1 MDGNRQPCWPFSRN
15 MPREEFMALLEG
27 IYENSPWVAEH
38 AWRTEPF
45 EDIQSLHAALKQAV
59 NGAEQPLQLSLI
71 HAHPELAP
79 DRAMQLTPAS
89 RSEQHA
95 AGLDECDDARRHSL
109 ITLNRAYRER
119 FGYPF
124 IIAVRGHGPDSI
136 IAAMK
141 ARLSRTK
148 REERQE
154 ALDQINR
161 IAWFRLNDRFGHS
174 ASRDQPI
181 E

>member
-15 MPREEFMALLEG
+15 MPREEFMAMLEG
-27 IYENSPWVAEH
+27 IYERSPWVAEH
-38 AWRTEPF
+38 AWRAEPF
-45 EDIQSLHAALKQAV
+45 GDIHSLHAALTQAV
-59 NGAEQPLQLSLI
+59 HSADPPLQLSLI
-71 HAHPELAP
+71 NAHPELAP
-79 DRAMQLTPAS
+79 DRAMQLTPES
-89 RSEQHA
+89 RSEQHG
-95 AGLDECDDARRHSL
+95 AGLDACDDARRHSL
-109 ITLNRAYRER
+109 VTLNRAYRER

-124 IIAVRGHGPDSI
+124 IIAVRGHDPDSI

-141 ARLSRTK
+141 ARLRRTE

-161 IAWFRLNDRFGHS
+161 IAWFRLNDRFS
-174 ASRDQPI
+174 DSDSLDQPM